1 MNFTPLR
8 ILIATTFASA
18 CLAAETWELGAVGG
32 YGWYHNPSITNS
44 PDSGSAGFPSR
55 AALGVVFGETPFNYV
70 GGELRWLY
78 RFGGPQ
84 LQSNGITEAAPGYTN
99 TITYDL
105 LFHMTPRESVV
116 RPFVAAG
123 AGIKVY
129 TASRRDLT
137 QPLAGLAVLRP
148 VTEVEPDISL
158 GGGLKYLLPKHIQL
172 RVDFRVLMTPLPN
185 EVIRP
190 TRTSTRIHGWVYD
203 FVPLAGI
210 SYVF

>member
-1 MNFTPLR
+1 MNLTPLR

-44 PDSGSAGFPSR
+44 PASGSAGFPSR

-78 RFGGPQ
+78 RFGGAQ
-84 LQSNGITEAAPGYTN
+84 LQSSGITEAAPGYTN
-99 TITYDL
+99 TITYDF
-105 LFHMTPRESVV
+105 LFHMTPRESAV

-129 TASRRDLT
+129 TASRRDLN

-172 RVDFRVLMTPLPN
+172 RVDFRLLMTPLPN

-190 TRTSTRIHGWVYD
+190 TGTSTRIHGWVYD